1 MTGPSGTSPVG
12 TSVVGTSVIV
22 VASGSWSQTTAC
34 LDSVRATVRA
44 GDEVLC
50 VVPGHLAVPARAG
63 LGGRDLPAGVRRVPA
78 PPGADLATARRAG
91 LAAARHDVVA
101 FLDDDLL
108 VAPHW
113 LDPLLRA
120 LADPAVGAAGPR
132 SNRVAGPQML
142 PEADG
147 AEAAAGSVRAAVRGV
162 AQRLRQ
168 EAAGTLTEVAE
179 LSRLAVVLRRADVP
193 ATPVTGAGGLVTD
206 PVDAVPGTRVV
217 AGDSYVH
224 HLAGPGCLLRR
235 NRRPLP
241 EPAQVL
247 LSAVVIARDEADGI
261 AAAVTA
267 ARAVAD
273 EVVVYDTGSTDATV
287 ALAAQAGARVVEG
300 FWDDHFGAARN
311 RALAHSSGEWV
322 LSVDADET
330 VACPDPEALRRQLAT
345 TRADG
350 LLVTIDSVEP
360 LGLGLHSTTVG
371 CRLFRRPVCRWAG
384 RLHEQVV
391 DRELGGPPPTEPAA
405 GLVLHHDGY
414 TLERLEGR
422 DKGRRNLDLALA
434 AVAAAD
440 ADSLAGRALA
450 LANLVRARLTVGELA
465 EALDAAEEA
474 LATGL
479 GGLSV
484 RHLAAPLVHSCLG
497 AARWDDAERW
507 LDRLQAAGELPA
519 RVDFLRARLLAGR
532 GNTSGALAL
541 WAGLPEEATDAYGGA
556 FRRTETLAFAAGL
569 HVQRGEPSAA
579 ADLLCAGLRAGVLDW
594 DLATCLDVLRA
605 AGRGPADLAA
615 AVPPA
620 LWRQVVALALR
631 ATPAHADD
639 LLEAC
644 WQRRPADLAVLAA
657 AGRVAARLPVLRA
670 LEWSARLRAA
680 APTAPCPVVQIA
692 SDPTRTPRD
701 RVVALSLAVQAWD
714 DPRAWAALP
723 AALAAVPDVAA
734 GEVLAELRVLAPTV
748 AAAVEWDGAAP
759 TG

>member
-1 MTGPSGTSPVG
+1 MVATTVVVVTGGH
-12 TSVVGTSVIV
+12 
-22 VASGSWSQTTAC
+22 WSQTTAC
-34 LDSVRATVRA
+34 LDAVRATLRA
-44 GDEVLC
+44 GDELLC
-50 VVPGHLAVPARAG
+50 VVPGHLAVPARAV
-63 LGGRDLPAGVRRVPA
+63 PAGVRRVPA
-78 PPGADLATARRAG
+78 PPGADLAAARRAG
-91 LAAARHDVVA
+91 LVAARHDLVA

-142 PEADG
+142 PEVDG
-147 AEAAAGSVRAAVRGV
+147 AAEAAGSVRAAVRGV

-168 EAAGTLTEVAE
+168 EAAGTLTEVGE
-179 LSRLAVVLRRADVP
+179 LSRLAVLLRRADVP
-193 ATPVTGAGGLVTD
+193 PPVGPPGAPATD
-206 PVDAVPGTRVV
+206 PADAVPGARVV

-287 ALAAQAGARVVEG
+287 ALAAQAGARVVQG

-322 LSVDADET
+322 LSVDADEI

-440 ADSLAGRALA
+440 ADSFAGRALA
-450 LANLVRARLTVGELA
+450 LANLVRARLTVGDLA
-465 EALDAAEEA
+465 EALDTAEEA
-474 LATGL
+474 LAAGL
-479 GGLSV
+479 VGLSV

-497 AARWDDAERW
+497 AARWEDAERW
-507 LDRLQAAGELPA
+507 LDRLQTAGELPA

-532 GNTSGALAL
+532 GDTSGALAL

-556 FRRTETLAFAAGL
+556 FRHTETLTFAAGL
-569 HVQRGEPSAA
+569 YVARGEPSAA

-594 DLATCLDVLRA
+594 DLTTCLDVLRA

-615 AVPPA
+615 AVPPP
-620 LWRQVVALALR
+620 LWRHVVAVALR
-631 ATPAHADD
+631 ADPANADD
-639 LLEAC
+639 LLEAF

-680 APTAPCPVVQIA
+680 APAAPCPLVQIA
-692 SDPTRTPRD
+692 SDPSRPARD
-701 RVVALSLAVQAWD
+701 RVVALSVAVQAWD

-723 AALAAVPDVAA
+723 AALAAVPDAA
-734 GEVLAELRVLAPTV
+734 AADVLAELRVLAPTV

-759 TG
+759 SG